1 MAIDKFEPERH
12 SDLFLEC
19 VKRRQSTRSK
29 NQRSRFL
36 GEKLLKSERSIEA
49 DQLQLHVILLL
60 GLRYHEI
67 MLDGLLM

>member
-12 SDLFLEC
+12 PNLFLKC
-19 VKRRQSTRSK
+19 VKRRQCARSK

-60 GLRYHEI
+60 GLRDHEI

>member
-12 SDLFLEC
+12 PDLFLEC

-49 DQLQLHVILLL
+49 DQL
-60 GLRYHEI
+60 
-67 MLDGLLM
+67 